1 MASEYNL
8 PTPNTPPDGH
18 SAYHPPGSVPTPVLI
33 AHQIAE
39 NQGGGTTSFHPSTF
53 LRRLSLESE
62 KTQVDGS
69 DHPSRRGPPTSA
81 KPAHLPANISML
93 QRSREHLNPSGS
105 DETIHDRQ
113 ESQSLVSPSE
123 HYQQSIETKV
133 RKAPTRSISFKDPT
147 PGKSRMEAL
156 SKLGLTRNRAMS
168 GDKAIEN
175 KPHGTPMEPLKVT
188 TPGTKTVDTSI
199 PQTTQNNLPE
209 PAGTTPYYFHADRK
223 PEAPP
228 THVHRSNN
236 TRSTHLTPSSPS
248 ITQSRPTTP
257 QMENTTPN
265 HPSEVNSLSFNHY
278 GGKSIMVNSTVQ
290 TRSNPPTSPIRNE
303 PKIVLPALSNPPE
316 ANLYGGKTKVMNPG
330 SMNRTDLPDILCSHI
345 SQNPAAPTRQEPQ
358 AAELN
363 SYGGKSLTI
372 NPTAG
377 GNPST
382 GSLSKSIKGP
392 APTPAPRPAR
402 HSYHGALSPP
412 KQAQAPHPERRRSNS
427 MFRPQG
433 ITVQFSGRGP
443 MNDSRREALRKL
455 GLLKT

>member
-1 MASEYNL
+1 PPPEHGRPSSWQLQLSPKSQRRSPSQLQIRSESELFILCWFLQKDDTLKYLSPEEQETLQFFEQTIDSLDDSLEEQENRRSAQISRSSTPPTQVECSSAPFIPVVIFFKTGSVTSLFLTDFRHMLPAPESHFEIKPRHESMASDYNL

-39 NQGGGTTSFHPSTF
+39 NQGGGTTSTHPSTV

-105 DETIHDRQ
+105 DETIHNRQ

-147 PGKSRMEAL
+147 P
-156 SKLGLTRNRAMS
+156 
-168 GDKAIEN
+168 
-175 KPHGTPMEPLKVT
+175 
-188 TPGTKTVDTSI
+188 
-199 PQTTQNNLPE
+199 
-209 PAGTTPYYFHADRK
+209 
-223 PEAPP
+223 
-228 THVHRSNN
+228 
-236 TRSTHLTPSSPS
+236 
-248 ITQSRPTTP
+248 
-257 QMENTTPN
+257 
-265 HPSEVNSLSFNHY
+265 
-278 GGKSIMVNSTVQ
+278 
-290 TRSNPPTSPIRNE
+290 
-303 PKIVLPALSNPPE
+303 
-316 ANLYGGKTKVMNPG
+316 
-330 SMNRTDLPDILCSHI
+330 
-345 SQNPAAPTRQEPQ
+345 AAPTRQEPQ

-377 GNPST
+377 GNTST

-412 KQAQAPHPERRRSNS
+412 KPAQAPHPERRRSNS

>member
-1 MASEYNL
+1 MKVITFRWSEAGDLRMRLAPGSIHKSRAELFILCWFLQKDDTLKYLSPEEQETLQFFEQTIDSLDDSLEDRSSTPPTQVECSSAPFIPVVIFFKTGSVTSLFLTDFRHMLPAPESHFEIKPRHESMASDYNL

-39 NQGGGTTSFHPSTF
+39 NQGGGTTSTHPSTV

-81 KPAHLPANISML
+81 KPAHLPANI
-93 QRSREHLNPSGS
+93 
-105 DETIHDRQ
+105 I
-113 ESQSLVSPSE
+113 
-123 HYQQSIETKV
+123 
-133 RKAPTRSISFKDPT
+133 
-147 PGKSRMEAL
+147 
-156 SKLGLTRNRAMS
+156 
-168 GDKAIEN
+168 
-175 KPHGTPMEPLKVT
+175 
-188 TPGTKTVDTSI
+188 
-199 PQTTQNNLPE
+199 
-209 PAGTTPYYFHADRK
+209 
-223 PEAPP
+223 
-228 THVHRSNN
+228 
-236 TRSTHLTPSSPS
+236 
-248 ITQSRPTTP
+248 
-257 QMENTTPN
+257 
-265 HPSEVNSLSFNHY
+265 
-278 GGKSIMVNSTVQ
+278 
-290 TRSNPPTSPIRNE
+290 
-303 PKIVLPALSNPPE
+303 
-316 ANLYGGKTKVMNPG
+316 MNPG

-377 GNPST
+377 GNTST

-412 KQAQAPHPERRRSNS
+412 KPAQAPHPERRRSNS

-455 GLLKT
+455 GLPPPELESSAPAGWE